1 MQKVDLVSQEF
12 KRNPLPTFAALRE
25 RGSLIETRLPIMGR
39 TFITTDYESAVTVLR
54 DSKRFVTGAHNAGRK
69 RYAGMQWWMPRMLTT
84 LANNML
90 TKDDPD
96 HRRLR
101 KLAESAFLRQSVDE
115 MRPRLAQ
122 LANSL
127 VDQAEAIA
135 KRDGHVDFVEHF
147 ARPFPL
153 AVISELLGLP
163 EEDRPVFGKWG
174 AALTSTNS
182 VLGIFRFLPL
192 LRKMYRYFD
201 RQFAEC
207 RRNPR
212 PGLLTALVQ
221 AEQEGE
227 QLSHDE
233 LIAFAFLLLFAGHET
248 TVHLMSGGILTLL
261 DHPAQKAE
269 LLGDWSL
276 GEGAVQEILRFYT
289 PVQMTKPRYI
299 REDTEV
305 AGVKLRRGEMISA
318 ILAAA
323 NLDPQEFENPET
335 FDIRRHP
342 NPHVAYGTGMHICL
356 GMKLANAETE
366 TAFECLFSRFP
377 NLELAVRA
385 SELVWAKRIGLRGLA
400 KLPLRLKP

>member
-1 MQKVDLVSQEF
+1 MQKFDLVSQEF
-12 KRNPLPTFAALRE
+12 KRNPQPTFARMRE
-25 RGSLIETRLPIMGR
+25 QGSLLETRLPLMGR
-39 TFITTDYESAVTVLR
+39 TFVTTDYETTVAVLR
-54 DSKRFVTGAHNAGRK
+54 DSKRFVTAAHNAGRK

-101 KLAESAFLRQSVDE
+101 KLAESAFLRQSVDD
-115 MRPRLAQ
+115 MRPRLAE
-122 LANSL
+122 LANTL
-127 VDQAEAIA
+127 LDQAEAIA
-135 KRDGHVDFVEHF
+135 KRDGHVDFVQHF

-163 EEDRPVFGKWG
+163 EEDRPIFGKWG
-174 AALTSTNS
+174 EALTSTNS
-182 VLGIFRFLPL
+182 VMAMFRFLPL

-201 RQFAEC
+201 RQFEEC
-207 RRNPR
+207 RRHPR
-212 PGLLTALVQ
+212 PGLLTALVH
-221 AEQEGE
+221 AEQAGD

-248 TVHLMSGGILTLL
+248 TVHLLSGGLITLL
-261 DHPAQKAE
+261 EHPTQKQE
-269 LLGDWSL
+269 LLDDWSL
-276 GEGAVQEILRFYT
+276 GEQTVQEILRYHC

-323 NLDPQEFENPET
+323 NMDPQEFENPEV
-335 FDIRRHP
+335 FNPHRDP
-342 NPHVAYGTGMHICL
+342 NPHVAFGTGMHVCL

-366 TAFECLFSRFP
+366 TAFQCLFTRYP
-377 NLELAVRA
+377 NLQIAIPTHELQ
-385 SELVWAKRIGLRGLA
+385 WTKRLGLRGLT
-400 KLPLRLKP
+400 KLPLKLTS